1 MNIKDINKD
10 INKDIDKD
18 KHLILSYI
26 KDEKTIYNINKK
38 LNEHSTFM
46 NAFVISGYI
55 LFS

>member
-1 MNIKDINKD
+1 MNNIDID
-10 INKDIDKD
+10 IDRDKD
-18 KHLILSYI
+18 KYLILSYI
-26 KDEKTIYNINKK
+26 KDKKTINNINKK